1 MMRIQPRYLR
11 PIKGG
16 FPSFFTQPYPH
27 EQPYKQLMLA
37 LHKLRPIYTES
48 DPMSIPKITGLDATQ
63 IDSYLK
69 SKSSFEVIGLRG
81 NFIPSIKHIE
91 TRIES
96 QGLKCRV
103 ISDTKVILAQAGSL
117 GFIAGLSVAIS
128 GVAAII
134 TGTTIAA
141 HRIATYDPDYEIIK
155 DYINQSLIIQYKK

>member
-1 MMRIQPRYLR
+1 
-11 PIKGG
+11 
-16 FPSFFTQPYPH
+16 
-27 EQPYKQLMLA
+27 MLA
-37 LHKLRPIYTES
+37 LHKLRLIYAES
-48 DPMSIPKITGLDATQ
+48 DPMSIPKINGLDATQ

-69 SKSSFEVIGLRG
+69 AKSSFEIIGLRG
-81 NFIPSIKHIE
+81 NFTSSIKNIE

-103 ISDTKVILAQAGSL
+103 ISDAKVILAQAGSL
-117 GFIAGLSVAIS
+117 GFIAGLSVAVS

-155 DYINQSLIIQYKK
+155 DYINKSLIIQYKK